1 MSSRRTLILIGAIVI
16 GGLAAFL
23 TMNYVKGV
31 ESESADKNQMV
42 TVLVAAGPVA
52 KGSSADEALA
62 SQSIRTAE
70 RRRSELPAS
79 AVVRAEDISGQVA
92 AVDFGGG
99 EVITSMMFLPVQE
112 LTGSKGSSID
122 AGNVAITIMVEPDAG
137 VAGLIQ
143 PGDSINIMAL
153 GPVAPGTD
161 GAPTAPLSK
170 ATGDASTPWSLG
182 QPYVYAFQDV
192 KVLGVG
198 KNLGTPV
205 AAPATAPGAEPA
217 PAAAPATDTNL
228 ITVQIPAD
236 QAPLLISLRGAG
248 LYLTLNRPDYEAAP
262 IPFVSSLPSFS
273 GEEGRSPYPA
283 ASAEAV
289 APAGSAGATG
299 Q

>member
-31 ESESADKNQMV
+31 ESASADKNQMV

-62 SQSIRTAE
+62 TQSIRTAE

-79 AVVRAEDISGQVA
+79 AVVRPEDISGQVA

-112 LTGSKGSSID
+112 LTGSKGASID

-153 GPVAPGTD
+153 GPVAPGGD
-161 GAPTAPLSK
+161 APTAPLSK
-170 ATGDASTPWSLG
+170 VSADAGTPWSLG

-248 LYLTLNRPDYEAAP
+248 LYLTLNRPDYEPAP
-262 IPFVSSLPSFS
+262 IPFISSLPSFT

-289 APAGSAGATG
+289 APVGSSGAAG

>member
-31 ESESADKNQMV
+31 ESASADKNQMV

-62 SQSIRTAE
+62 TQSIRTAE

-79 AVVRAEDISGQVA
+79 AVVRPEDISGQVA

-112 LTGSKGSSID
+112 LTGSKGASID

-153 GPVAPGTD
+153 GPVAPGGD
-161 GAPTAPLSK
+161 GPTAPLSK

-262 IPFVSSLPSFS
+262 IPFVSSLPSFT

-289 APAGSAGATG
+289 APAGSSGATG

>member
-1 MSSRRTLILIGAIVI
+1 MSSRRTMILIGAIAI

-23 TMNYVKGV
+23 TMNYVNGV
-31 ESESADKNQMV
+31 ESDSADKNQMV
-42 TVLVAAGPVA
+42 TVLVAASPLA
-52 KGSSADEALA
+52 KGSSADQALA
-62 SQSIRTAE
+62 SQAIRTAQ

-79 AVVRAEDISGQVA
+79 AVVRPEDISGQVA

-99 EVITSMMFLPVQE
+99 EVITSMMFLPIQE
-112 LTGSKGSSID
+112 LTGSKGGSID
-122 AGNVAITIMVEPDAG
+122 AGNVAVTIMVEPDAG

-153 GPVAPGTD
+153 GPVAPD
-161 GAPTAPLSK
+161 TAGSSTASLSK
-170 ATGDASTPWSLG
+170 ASADGFSPWSLG

-198 KNLGTPV
+198 KNLGAPV
-205 AAPATAPGAEPA
+205 TATAASPGAEPA
-217 PAAAPATDTNL
+217 AATPPATDSNL

-262 IPFVSSLPSFS
+262 IPFVNSLPSFS
-273 GEEGRSPYPA
+273 GEDGRSPYPA
-283 ASAEAV
+283 ASAEAK
-289 APAGSAGATG
+289 APAGSAGTTG

>member
-1 MSSRRTLILIGAIVI
+1 
-16 GGLAAFL
+16 
-23 TMNYVKGV
+23 
-31 ESESADKNQMV
+31 MV
-42 TVLVAAGPVA
+42 RP
-52 KGSSADEALA
+52 
-62 SQSIRTAE
+62 
-70 RRRSELPAS
+70 
-79 AVVRAEDISGQVA
+79 EDISGQVA

-161 GAPTAPLSK
+161 APNAPLSK

>member
-31 ESESADKNQMV
+31 ESASADKNQMV

-62 SQSIRTAE
+62 TQSIRTAE

-79 AVVRAEDISGQVA
+79 AVVRPEDISGQVA

-153 GPVAPGTD
+153 GPVAPGGD
-161 GAPTAPLSK
+161 APTAPLSK
-170 ATGDASTPWSLG
+170 VSADAGTPWSLG

-248 LYLTLNRPDYEAAP
+248 LYLTLNRPDYEPAP
-262 IPFVSSLPSFS
+262 IPFISSLPSFT

-289 APAGSAGATG
+289 APVGSSGAAG

>member
-1 MSSRRTLILIGAIVI
+1 MGSRRTLILIGAIVI
-16 GGLAAFL
+16 GGLAAVL

-52 KGSSADEALA
+52 KGSPADEALA
-62 SQSIRTAE
+62 SQSIRTAQ

-79 AVVRAEDISGQVA
+79 AVVRPEDISGQVA

-122 AGNVAITIMVEPDAG
+122 EGNVAITIMVEPDAG

-153 GPVAPGTD
+153 APVAPGGEGTR
-161 GAPTAPLSK
+161 TESLSK
-170 ATGDASTPWSLG
+170 AAPDASTPWTLG

-217 PAAAPATDTNL
+217 P
-228 ITVQIPAD
+228 
-236 QAPLLISLRGAG
+236 
-248 LYLTLNRPDYEAAP
+248 
-262 IPFVSSLPSFS
+262 
-273 GEEGRSPYPA
+273 
-283 ASAEAV
+283 
-289 APAGSAGATG
+289 
-299 Q
+299 